1 MKKIWRFYYFK
12 SQFVNERIL
21 QKKAKLGGQKYKS
34 LARFS
39 FNSDSLL
46 WRVKMPFIF
55 KRQMDLGSR
64 F

>member
-1 MKKIWRFYYFK
+1 MKEFFK
-12 SQFVNERIL
+12 
-21 QKKAKLGGQKYKS
+21 KKQRLGAKNTKVWQG
-34 LARFS
+34 FS
-39 FNSDSLL
+39 FDSDSLL

>member
-1 MKKIWRFYYFK
+1 MKEFFK
-12 SQFVNERIL
+12 KSRLNFGAKN
-21 QKKAKLGGQKYKS
+21 KKVWQG
-34 LARFS
+34 FS
-39 FNSDSLL
+39 FNSDSSL

>member
-1 MKKIWRFYYFK
+1 MKEFFK
-12 SQFVNERIL
+12 
-21 QKKAKLGGQKYKS
+21 KKANIFGAKNTKVWQG
-34 LARFS
+34 FP